1 MDWCIYVTETRMNRL
16 ALGTVQ
22 FGLPYGVANQ
32 TGQVDE
38 ATAITMLDLAATAGI
53 NTLDTAIAYGSSET
67 TLGRIG
73 VQSLNIITKLPPT
86 KEGEKLEKV
95 WVRGNLQKSL
105 LRLQVSQVHGLL
117 LHRSE
122 LLLEPAGLI
131 LYEALQELKDEGLVK
146 KIGISAYSPD
156 EVTKVT
162 KHYKLDLIQIPFNL
176 LDQRLL
182 QSGCLDKLKR
192 EGIEVHVRSAFL
204 QGLLLMKKQ
213 HRPEKFSKWS
223 AIWTQ
228 WHDWL
233 DSNEASAL
241 RACLSYPLAFP
252 EIDRIVVGVDSVLQL
267 QEIIE
272 AANHPIPLAD
282 LPNLVCHDEA
292 LINPSHWSQ
301 L

>member
-1 MDWCIYVTETRMNRL
+1 MNRL

-22 FGLPYGVANQ
+22 FGLPYGIANQ

-38 ATAITMLDLAATAGI
+38 ATAIAMLDLAVTAGI
-53 NTLDTAIAYGSSET
+53 DTLDTAIAYGSSET

-73 VQSLNIITKLPPT
+73 VQSFNIITKLPSL
-86 KEGEKLEKV
+86 KEGEKLGKV
-95 WVRGNLQKSL
+95 WLKDNLKESL
-105 LRLQVSQVHGLL
+105 IRLEISQAYGLL

-131 LYEALQELKDEGLVK
+131 MYEALQELKDEGLVK
-146 KIGISAYSPD
+146 KVGISAYSPD
-156 EVTKVT
+156 EVTKIT
-162 KHYKLDLIQIPFNL
+162 KHYKIDLIQMPFNL

-182 QSGCLDKLKR
+182 QSGCLDKLKS
-192 EGIEVHVRSAFL
+192 EGVEVHVRSAFL
-204 QGLLLMKKQ
+204 QGLLLMQKN

-223 AIWTQ
+223 GIWTQ

-233 DSNEASAL
+233 DSNEVSAL
-241 RACLSYPLAFP
+241 RACLSYPLAFTA
-252 EIDRIVVGVDSVLQL
+252 IDRVVVGADSVLQL

-282 LPNLVCHDEA
+282 LPNLACHDEA
-292 LINPSHWSQ
+292 LINPSRWSQ

>member
-1 MDWCIYVTETRMNRL
+1 MNRL

-22 FGLPYGVANQ
+22 FGLSYGIANQ
-32 TGQVDE
+32 TGQADE
-38 ATAITMLDLAATAGI
+38 ATAMTMLDLAAKAGI
-53 NTLDTAIAYGSSET
+53 DTLDTAIAYGSSET

-73 VQSLNIITKLPPT
+73 VQSFNIITKLPPT
-86 KEGEKLEKV
+86 KEGEKLEKA
-95 WVRGNLQKSL
+95 WVIDNLQKSL

-146 KIGISAYSPD
+146 KIGISAYNPN
-156 EVTKVT
+156 EVTKIT
-162 KHYKLDLIQIPFNL
+162 KHYKIDLIQMPFNL

-182 QSGCLDKLKR
+182 QSGCLDKLKS
-192 EGIEVHVRSAFL
+192 EGVEVHVRSAFL
-204 QGLLLMKKQ
+204 QGLLLMQKQ
-213 HRPEKFSKWS
+213 YRPEKFSKWS

-233 DSNEASAL
+233 DSNKVSAL

-252 EIDRIVVGVDSVLQL
+252 EIDRIVVGADSVLQL

-272 AANHPIPLAD
+272 ASNHPIPLVD